1 MLSGSMKLVY
11 TSIRF
16 GMQSILML
24 DQVGILSGKSSLSLR
39 GGEHETI
46 KPVAL
51 LTHYIVLSSQPGD
64 LVLDPFMG
72 SGSTGLAAVA
82 NHRRF
87 LGIELNPKYY
97 QIAAGNLENDI
108 SK

>member
-1 MLSGSMKLVY
+1 M
-11 TSIRF
+11 
-16 GMQSILML
+16 
-24 DQVGILSGKSSLSLR
+24 
-39 GGEHETI
+39 
-46 KPVAL
+46 
-51 LTHYIVLSSQPGD
+51 LSSQPGD

>member
-1 MLSGSMKLVY
+1 M
-11 TSIRF
+11 
-16 GMQSILML
+16 
-24 DQVGILSGKSSLSLR
+24 
-39 GGEHETI
+39 
-46 KPVAL
+46 
-51 LTHYIVLSSQPGD
+51 LSSQPGD

-87 LGIELNPKYY
+87 LGIKLNPKYY